1 MIEQLINPKT
11 NNFHQLKELVLS
23 FNFAWH
29 WNSVSVFDPIDDP
42 IGDSKYENFGYYS
55 HCFLG
60 SPGGYPGKPL
70 HSIPSSSFLSL
81 AHDVTLE
88 ILHHNNV
95 QPQVIYRL
103 HANCVHPTKTNK
115 PGFPHTDHS
124 FPHKN
129 LIVYLTDT
137 YGGDTI
143 VEEKTFSGKE
153 DEVILFSG
161 EHYHYPPVEE
171 RRIVLVSTFL

>member
-1 MIEQLINPKT
+1 MISKLSNLKT
-11 NNFHQLKELVLS
+11 DNYKQLKETVLS
-23 FNFAWH
+23 FNFPWH
-29 WNSVSVFDPIDDP
+29 WVEGSVINTEVNDT
-42 IGDSKYENFGYYS
+42 YENFGYYS